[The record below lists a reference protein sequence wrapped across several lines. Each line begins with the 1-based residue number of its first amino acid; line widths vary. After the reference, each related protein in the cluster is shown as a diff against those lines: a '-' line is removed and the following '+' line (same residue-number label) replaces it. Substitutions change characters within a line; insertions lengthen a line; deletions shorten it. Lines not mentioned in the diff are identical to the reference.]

1 MPDLLKDEPE
11 AIRFSICYTGMGQ
24 ENMELSDKL
33 VIVTGASRG
42 IGRALATELAKSG
55 CNLLLTALEADELE
69 SLANELRSK
78 FTPNIAT
85 IACDLSDLQ
94 SRKNLIN
101 WILNR
106 KEPPD
111 ILINNAGLGY
121 FGRFEDSD
129 WNRIEKTIALNI
141 SALIHLTYELIP
153 ILKKRPSAKIV
164 NISSVM
170 ARLPYPGLAVYGA
183 TKGFASS
190 FSESLASELSGT
202 SISILCFHP
211 GFAMT
216 SFIGSAGMDM
226 QKVPG
231 ILVHSPE
238 DIAVQIVR
246 AIRKDKQWAYSDF
259 LTRFSVGFGTIL
271 PSRLKTLIL
280 KDLFWRL
287 PDAK

>member
-1 MPDLLKDEPE
+1 
-11 AIRFSICYTGMGQ
+11 
-24 ENMELSDKL
+24 MELSGKL
-33 VIVTGASRG
+33 AIVTGASRG
-42 IGRALATELAKSG
+42 IGRALAIELAKSN
-55 CNLLLTALEADELE
+55 CSLLLTALEGDEL
-69 SLANELRSK
+69 LALSNELRSK
-78 FTPNIAT
+78 SSVPVEAM
-85 IACDLSDLQ
+85 ACDLSDLE

-101 WILNR
+101 WILNW

-129 WNRIEKTIALNI
+129 WSRIEKTIALNI
-141 SALIHLTYELIP
+141 SSLIHLTYELIP
-153 ILKKRPSAKIV
+153 ILRQRPSAKIV
-164 NISSVM
+164 NISSGM

-202 SISILCFHP
+202 SIRILCFHP

-216 SFIGSAGMDM
+216 SFISSAGMNM
-226 QKVPG
+226 QKVPR
-231 ILVHSPE
+231 ILIHSPE
-238 DIAVQIVR
+238 EIAMQIVR

-259 LTRFSVGFGTIL
+259 LTRFSAWLGALL
-271 PSRLKTLIL
+271 PSSLKTSIL